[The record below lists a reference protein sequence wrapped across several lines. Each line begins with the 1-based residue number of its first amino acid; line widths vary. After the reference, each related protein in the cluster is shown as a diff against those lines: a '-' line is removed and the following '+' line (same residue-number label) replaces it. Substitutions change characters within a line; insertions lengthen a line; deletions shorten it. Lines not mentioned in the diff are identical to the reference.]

1 MGQRA
6 GGGAGRMV
14 TRRCAVVALAAT
26 ALAATA
32 LAAMAVTM
40 QWACAVAPP
49 SPPPQPVM
57 VNVPVP
63 TAVYCDAPEL
73 GKPALALARLTPD
86 SPPADTIRAY
96 AASVE
101 LLKGAVIER
110 DKIIDGCR
118 RPPG

>member
-14 TRRCAVVALAAT
+14 TRRGAVVALASM
-26 ALAATA
+26 ALAM
-32 LAAMAVTM
+32 L
-40 QWACAVAPP
+40 WSCAVAPP
-49 SPPPQPVM
+49 NPPARPVM

-63 TAVYCDAPEL
+63 TPVYCDAPEL
-73 GKPALALARLTPD
+73 QKPALALAALTPD

-118 RPPG
+118 RPPR

>member
-14 TRRCAVVALAAT
+14 TRRYLLVALAM
-26 ALAATA
+26 LE
-32 LAAMAVTM
+32 
-40 QWACAVAPP
+40 ACAVAPP
-49 SPPPQPVM
+49 IAPPRPVM
-57 VNVPVP
+57 VDVPVP
-63 TAVYCDAPEL
+63 TPVYCNAPEL
-73 GKPALALARLTPD
+73 QKPTLALATLKPD

-118 RPPG
+118 PPPG

>member
-1 MGQRA
+1 
-6 GGGAGRMV
+6 
-14 TRRCAVVALAAT
+14 VALAT
-26 ALAATA
+26 ITLAV
-32 LAAMAVTM
+32 MAVTVM
-40 QWACAVAPP
+40 WSCAVAPP
-49 SPPPQPVM
+49 SPPRPVM

-63 TAVYCDAPEL
+63 TPVYCDAPEL
-73 GKPALALARLTPD
+73 QKPALALARLTSD

-118 RPPG
+118 RPPQ

>member
-14 TRRCAVVALAAT
+14 TRRRAVVALASM
-26 ALAATA
+26 ALAM
-32 LAAMAVTM
+32 LE
-40 QWACAVAPP
+40 ACAVAPP
-49 SPPPQPVM
+49 NPPPRPVM

-63 TAVYCDAPEL
+63 TPVYCDAPEL
-73 GKPALALARLTPD
+73 QKPALALAELTPD

-118 RPPG
+118 RPPQ